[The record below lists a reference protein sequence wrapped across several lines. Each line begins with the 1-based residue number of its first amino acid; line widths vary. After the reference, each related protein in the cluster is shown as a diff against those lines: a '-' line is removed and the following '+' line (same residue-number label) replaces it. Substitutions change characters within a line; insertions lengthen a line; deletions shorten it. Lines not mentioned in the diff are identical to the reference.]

1 MHRLCLALVLVLV
14 FAPRAQAQLGV
25 TDVATTTRS
34 RLTAI
39 VQEFLNEVQAQQH
52 ARLLRMA
59 QRLRSLIRYVA
70 PEAPRWRTHDWES
83 DLFHFS
89 RLYHAALNYGD
100 AAGAAYRDITHQ
112 VLAAEAD
119 LNRLPAHARRAL
131 ATRLA
136 TIEAADATIIAATHQ
151 SGQVRFNG
159 RRELLAIE
167 ALERDVTRNSDEE
180 SATAVLGKI
189 SGARL
194 IGVRQRGARGRLMTG
209 VVEQLLIE
217 NKRTRDADA
226 AAMNM
231 QLVTWRDRR
240 AANEALVAGSGD
252 ALRTWRQP

>member
-1 MHRLCLALVLVLV
+1 MRRFTLAFVLLLV
-14 FAPRAQAQLGV
+14 FAPRAHAQLGV

-39 VQEFLNEVQAQQH
+39 VQEFLNELQAEQH

-59 QRLRSLIRYVA
+59 QRLRGLIRYVA
-70 PEAPRWRTHDWES
+70 PDAPRWRTHDWES
-83 DLFHFS
+83 DLFYFS
-89 RLYHAALNYGD
+89 RLYNATLNYGD
-100 AAGAAYRDITHQ
+100 ATGAAYRDITHQ

-131 ATRLA
+131 AARLA

-159 RRELLAIE
+159 RRELQAVL

-194 IGVRQRGARGRLMTG
+194 IGVRQREARGRLMTG

-231 QLVTWRDRR
+231 QLVTWRDRA
-240 AANEALVAGSGD
+240 AANEAMVAGSGD